1 MTAREYMEQ
10 AITLDDE
17 IDSKIMMRE
26 QLWALATKM
35 TSSLKKGSEIHS
47 RNDHQREEIIAK
59 MVDLEREIN
68 DDVDRLVDLKREM
81 MEAIRMVPD
90 AECRVFL
97 EKRFLGKMRAKD
109 IANERHYN
117 ENWAMTEQ
125 RKALGMIEP
134 ILRKKGIIDQDF

>member
-1 MTAREYMEQ
+1 MPGQTVPA
-10 AITLDDE
+10 
-17 IDSKIMMRE
+17 
-26 QLWALATKM
+26 
-35 TSSLKKGSEIHS
+35 
-47 RNDHQREEIIAK
+47 
-59 MVDLEREIN
+59 V
-68 DDVDRLVDLKREM
+68 RLSYRTNCPPGT
-81 MEAIRMVPD
+81 RMVPD

>member
-1 MTAREYMEQ
+1 MTAREYLEQ
-10 AITLDDE
+10 AITLDEE
-17 IDSKIMMRE
+17 IDSKLMIKS
-26 QLWALATKM
+26 QLWALATKV
-35 TSSLKKGSEIHS
+35 TSSLSKGAAAHS
-47 RNDHQREEIIAK
+47 QNDHQLEEIIAK
-59 MVDLEREIN
+59 MVDMEREIN
-68 DDVDRLVDLKREM
+68 GDVDRLVDLKREM